1 MTIKTKALA
10 DSSCDCTIF
19 HKIVANTVL
28 NGDERNCVKILSNDQ
43 DLPGIKPLNVPVQ
56 FVTIETKALVDSG
69 CACSILHQKVAYTVL
84 NGDERNC
91 VKILSNDQDLPGI
104 EPLNVPVQF
113 VTIETKAL
121 VDSGCACSI
130 LHQKVAY
137 TVLNGDERNCVKILS
152 NDQDLPGIEPLN
164 VPVQFVTIETK
175 ALVDSGC
182 ACTIIYQ
189 NVANAVL
196 NGDERNC
203 VKVLPNDQDLPEI
216 EPLNVPVHFV
226 TIETKA
232 LVDSGCACTIF
243 HKIVANAVKIGDERN
258 CVKVLSSDQ
267 DLLEIEQ
274 INLPLQFVTMVTKA
288 LVVSGCACII
298 FPKNVANAVLNGDER
313 SNWIKTPKKH
323 DLEAFSNETVKIV
336 GVNFTTR
343 AAIGKLKML
352 TYNVNQ
358 VNFLSK

>member
-10 DSSCDCTIF
+10 DSSCDCTIFHKIVANTVLNGDERNCVKILSNDQDLPGIKPLNVPVQFVTIETKALVDSGCDCTIF

-121 VDSGCACSI
+121 VDSGCAC
-130 LHQKVAY
+130 
-137 TVLNGDERNCVKILS
+137 
-152 NDQDLPGIEPLN
+152 
-164 VPVQFVTIETK
+164 
-175 ALVDSGC
+175 
-182 ACTIIYQ
+182 TIIYQ
-189 NVANAVL
+189 
-196 NGDERNC
+196 
-203 VKVLPNDQDLPEI
+203 
-216 EPLNVPVHFV
+216 
-226 TIETKA
+226 
-232 LVDSGCACTIF
+232 
-243 HKIVANAVKIGDERN
+243 
-258 CVKVLSSDQ
+258 
-267 DLLEIEQ
+267 
-274 INLPLQFVTMVTKA
+274 
-288 LVVSGCACII
+288 
-298 FPKNVANAVLNGDER
+298 NVANAVLNGDER

-336 GVNFTTR
+336 GVIFTTR